1 MLTGHNI
8 MPMTSAEKQRRYRDK
23 MKKENPEEWSK
34 YLEKNRKRSKKNRAL
49 VKLDA
54 EKDKHQR
61 ELVTK
66 RQKQYQ
72 SVFLFL

>member
-1 MLTGHNI
+1 

-23 MKKENPEEWSK
+23 TKKENPEEWSK

-61 ELVTK
+61 ELAKK
-66 RQKQYQ
+66 RQNSIIGIKW
-72 SVFLFL
+72 